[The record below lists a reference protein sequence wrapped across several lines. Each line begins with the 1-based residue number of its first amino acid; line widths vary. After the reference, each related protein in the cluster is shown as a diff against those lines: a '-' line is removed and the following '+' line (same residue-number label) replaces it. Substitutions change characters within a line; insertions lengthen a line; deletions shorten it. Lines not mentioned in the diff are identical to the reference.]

1 MKSFFSRIKL
11 PSYTFFFYTKWHL
24 NCRNINRTF
33 FRRALRPTRP
43 DVRNYMYCQIW
54 YIKYININLWL
65 RTAQQLACLIPHV
78 LNSTKKDENASST
91 DFKDKVNC
99 LNPLG
104 GKYSLQLFDWL
115 LGFKRCIDSISVMQL
130 RVLHQKLRIVVK
142 KFEKQL
148 FGIIAS

>member
-1 MKSFFSRIKL
+1 MIFVIVFSRIEL
-11 PSYTFFFYTKWHL
+11 PNYTVFFFYTKWHL
-24 NCRNINRTF
+24 ICRNINRTF

-43 DVRNYMYCQIW
+43 NVRNYMYCQIW
-54 YIKYININLWL
+54 NIKYININLWL

-104 GKYSLQLFDWL
+104 GKCSST
-115 LGFKRCIDSISVMQL
+115 FKRCIDSISVMQL
-130 RVLHQKLRIVVK
+130 RLLHQKLSIEVK
-142 KFEKQL
+142 KFALQL